1 MPDPDLFSQDPWTPT
16 QLTRAARRSVE
27 QSIGPIW
34 IRGELTALKVYGS
47 GHWYF
52 TLRDANAQ
60 VRCVMWRTHAQRQSI
75 VPEEGSKVFL
85 HGTPTVWEEKAE
97 FKLVVNEFL
106 VTDQL
111 GQKQLALQKLREA
124 LAKDGLFD
132 LERKRPLPTM
142 PGRIAVVTSFDG
154 AALRDIVHVA
164 RRRWPSIDLLVFG
177 ARVQGAEAV
186 REVVRAL
193 ALVNQYPGI
202 DLCVLA
208 RGGGAKE
215 DLAVFNHE
223 KVCRALAA
231 MLMPTISAVGHETDI
246 SLTDLIADMRAATP
260 SAAMELALPDVADFR
275 RQVASLG
282 LRLGNALGRG
292 TRLARERLARTGDRL
307 QAVLDHK
314 VERHRHDLA
323 RIAAQLDAL
332 SPLRVLERGYSVATG
347 ANGRVLRQV
356 SDFPDGSAIRL
367 RVSDGEVPMTVT
379 QSRVRG

>member
-1 MPDPDLFSQDPWTPT
+1 MPEPDLFSQDPWTPT

-34 IRGELTALKVYGS
+34 IRGELTALKIYGS

-60 VRCVMWRTHAQRQSI
+60 VRCVMWRTHAQRQSAP
-75 VPEEGSKVFL
+75 PEEGSKVFL

-97 FKLVVNEFL
+97 FKLVVNELL

-111 GQKQLALQKLREA
+111 GAKQLALQKLLEA
-124 LAKDGLFD
+124 LAKEGLFD
-132 LERKRPLPTM
+132 LERKKQLPAM
-142 PGRIAVVTSFDG
+142 PQRIAVVTSLDG
-154 AALRDIVHVA
+154 AAIRDIVHVA
-164 RRRWPSIDLLVFG
+164 QRRWPSIELLIFG
-177 ARVQGAEAV
+177 ARVQGAEAT
-186 REVVRAL
+186 REVCRAL
-193 ALVNQYPGI
+193 KLANEYEGI
-202 DLCVLA
+202 DLVVLT

-231 MLMPTISAVGHETDI
+231 MTIPTISAVGHETDV
-246 SLTDLIADMRAATP
+246 SLTDLIADVRAATP
-260 SAAMELALPDVADFR
+260 SAAMELAVPDVADYR

-282 LRLGNALGRG
+282 VRLAHALGRG

-307 QAVLDHK
+307 QAVLDTK
-314 VERHRHDLA
+314 VEQHRHDLV

-332 SPLRVLERGYSVATG
+332 SPLRVLERGYSVAVSPDG
-347 ANGRVLRQV
+347 QVLRRRP
-356 SDFPDGSAIRL
+356 DFTPGRMFRL
-367 RVSDGEVPMTVT
+367 RLADGEVPA
-379 QSRVRG
+379 RVDEA

>member
-1 MPDPDLFSQDPWTPT
+1 MPEPDLFSQDPWTPT

-60 VRCVMWRTHAQRQSI
+60 VRCVMWRTHAQRQRA

-97 FKLVVNEFL
+97 FKLVVNELL

-111 GQKQLALQKLREA
+111 GAKQLALQKLRET
-124 LAKDGLFD
+124 LAKEGLFD
-132 LERKRPLPTM
+132 LDRKRPLPPM
-142 PGRIAVVTSFDG
+142 PARIAVVTSLDG
-154 AALRDIVHVA
+154 AAVRDIVHVA
-164 RRRWPSIDLLVFG
+164 RRRWPSIELLVFG

-186 REVVRAL
+186 REVVEAL
-193 ALVNQYPGI
+193 RRVDGYDGI
-202 DLCVLA
+202 ELCVLT

-231 MLMPTISAVGHETDI
+231 MRMPTISAVGHETDI
-246 SLTDLIADMRAATP
+246 SLTDLIADVRAATP
-260 SAAMELALPDVADFR
+260 SAAMELAVPDVADFR

-282 LRLGNALGRG
+282 VRLANALGRG

-307 QAVLDHK
+307 QAILDHK
-314 VERHRHDLA
+314 VDRHHHDLT

-332 SPLRVLERGYSVATG
+332 SPLRVLERGYSVALSPD
-347 ANGRVLRQV
+347 GRVLRRRA
-356 SDFPDGSAIRL
+356 DFSAGQAFRL
-367 RVSDGEVPMTVT
+367 RLSDGEIPARTE
-379 QSRVRG
+379 GK

>member
-34 IRGELTALKVYGS
+34 IRGELCALKVYGS

-60 VRCVMWRTHAQRQSI
+60 VRCVMWRTHAQRQQSI
-75 VPEEGSKVFL
+75 PEEGSKVFL

-111 GQKQLALQKLREA
+111 GAKQLALQKLREA
-124 LAKDGLFD
+124 LAKEGLFD
-132 LERKRPLPTM
+132 LERKRTLPPM
-142 PGRIAVVTSFDG
+142 PARIAVVTSFDG

-164 RRRWPSIDLLVFG
+164 RRRWPSIELLVFG

-186 REVVRAL
+186 REVTRAL
-193 ALVNQYPGI
+193 RMVDSYEGI
-202 DLCVLA
+202 DLCVLT

-231 MLMPTISAVGHETDI
+231 MRMPTISAVGHETDI
-246 SLTDLIADMRAATP
+246 SLTDLIADVRAATP
-260 SAAMELALPDVADFR
+260 SAAMELAVPDVADYR

-307 QAVLDHK
+307 QAVLDQK
-314 VERHRHDLA
+314 VERHRHDLT

-332 SPLRVLERGYSVATG
+332 SPLRVLERGYSVAMNDEG
-347 ANGRVLRQV
+347 KVLRKQA
-356 SDFPDGSAIRL
+356 DFAEGQSVQL
-367 RVSDGEVPMTVT
+367 RVSDGKVPMKVT
-379 QSRVRG
+379 ASGASG

>member
-1 MPDPDLFSQDPWTPT
+1 MPEPDLFSQDPWTPT

-27 QSIGPIW
+27 QAIGPIW

-60 VRCVMWRTHAQRQSI
+60 VRCVMWRTHAQRQRT

-124 LAKDGLFD
+124 LAKEGLFD
-132 LERKRPLPTM
+132 LERKRPLPAM
-142 PGRIAVVTSFDG
+142 PTRIAVVTSVDG

-193 ALVNQYPGI
+193 TLVNQYQGI
-202 DLCVLA
+202 DLCVLT

-231 MLMPTISAVGHETDI
+231 MQMPTISAVGHETDM

-282 LRLGNALGRG
+282 LRHGNALGRG

-332 SPLRVLERGYSVATG
+332 SPLRVLERGYSVAMDAEG
-347 ANGRVLRQV
+347 KVLRRLN
-356 SDFPDGSAIRL
+356 DFTAGQPFRL
-367 RVSDGEVPMTVT
+367 RVSDGEIPA
-379 QSRVRG
+379 RVGEGGTA